1 MTVTLPVRIL
11 NQMKS
16 IDSDRAVAISKAVD
30 AITGYQEAT
39 TTQIELVEM
48 SRGVSFILVAPNESL
63 RSIPWLKMIEVT
75 PTRHLLTIAPGTSIE
90 KVELTLMDLIET
102 AKISQP
108 HEVSMLET
116 LRAKFGQMRR
126 GQMIQKAEILLV
138 VTKP

>member
-11 NQMKS
+11 DQMKS
-16 IDSDRAVAISKAVD
+16 IDSDRAVAIAKAVD
-30 AITGYQEAT
+30 AITGSQEDT

-90 KVELTLMDLIET
+90 KVELTLIDLIET
-102 AKISQP
+102 TKISRS
-108 HEVSMLET
+108 HEVPMLEA
-116 LRAKFGQMRR
+116 LRAKLGQMRR